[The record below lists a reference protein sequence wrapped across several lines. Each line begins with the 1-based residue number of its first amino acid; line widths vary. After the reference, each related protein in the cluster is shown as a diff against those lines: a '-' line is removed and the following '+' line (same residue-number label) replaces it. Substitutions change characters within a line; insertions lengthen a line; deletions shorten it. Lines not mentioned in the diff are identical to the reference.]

1 MGRPASP
8 RIPRVRRYSRSWCTR
23 VPQPSP
29 TGLSPAAVARSS
41 SLRLTG
47 KRQATVLPNRPTK
60 SSNPGRASAAACATR
75 PVWALPVSLAATPGL
90 LSSPRGTQMFQ
101 FPRCPLAPRT
111 CVRVL
116 TSVPVRPG
124 TGCPIRRSLAHP
136 FPARPQSVSPRGR
149 VLRRPLAPRHP
160 PCAHLRHV
168 CADRSRLGRAVL
180 RGARGETTHLGAL
193 VATRGHQGVPRLTL
207 STCRPH
213 PRAGTGPSRRR
224 ARWSRGESNP
234 GPPPC
239 KGGAL
244 PAELR
249 PQSEG
254 LRTEGQGQQRLWTA
268 VV

>member
-124 TGCPIRRSLAHP
+124 TGCPIRRSLAHS

-180 RGARGETTHLGAL
+180 RGARGETTHYGCSRRDARAPRGAAPDL
-193 VATRGHQGVPRLTL
+193 VNVPA
-207 STCRPH
+207 P
-213 PRAGTGPSRRR
+213 PRAGAGPSRRR

-249 PQSEG
+249 PPTKDSG
-254 LRTEGQGQQRLWTA
+254 PRT
-268 VV
+268 